1 MMQLCH
7 TSYLIGMPL
16 KCGMSYLV
24 KWLLLQF
31 LSAGVAFSPPPP
43 TSVEGGNRGMHK
55 LRNEEWEGVLVKSYK
70 IIKLAEVMPGLIQAP
85 GSISTS

>member
-1 MMQLCH
+1 MFCWATAKRFMMQLCH

-24 KWLLLQF
+24 KWLLLQL

-55 LRNEEWEGVLVKSYK
+55 LRNEEWEGVLVKS
-70 IIKLAEVMPGLIQAP
+70 
-85 GSISTS
+85 